1 MTQIVKVRKAN
12 NDSSMIITLP
22 KSIANL
28 LNIKIGTSLELSQ
41 KDTDRLEMRIIR

>member
-1 MTQIVKVRKAN
+1 MTQIVTVRKGN
-12 NDSSMIITLP
+12 SDNSMIITFP

-41 KDTDRLEMRIIR
+41 KDTDRIEMRIIR